1 MADPDKQALP
11 MPDFDHLPLA
21 TLQHRIR
28 SLDLDQLQRVA
39 DYERA
44 HGNRAPVLTVVD
56 ARLRELR
63 GGAEPS
69 GGAPDAATPE
79 AAPAPA
85 GDTGISP
92 QTAGPKQNP
101 PSQGVPSNPAQPR
114 PTG

>member
-1 MADPDKQALP
+1 MADPDKRDLP
-11 MPDFDHLPLA
+11 MPDFDHLPVA

-28 SLDLDQLQRVA
+28 SLDLAGLEQVA
-39 DYERA
+39 EYERQ
-44 HGNRAPVLTVVD
+44 HGHRAPVLTIVE
-56 ARLRELR
+56 ARLAELR
-63 GGAEPS
+63 HGAEPS
-69 GGAPDAATPE
+69 PGSPAGATPE
-79 AAPAPA
+79 TAPPPS

>member
-1 MADPDKQALP
+1 MAQPQKRDLP

-28 SLDLDQLQRVA
+28 SLDLDGLQQVA
-39 DYERA
+39 EYERL

-56 ARLRELR
+56 ARLNELR
-63 GGAEPS
+63 NGAQPS
-69 GGAPDAATPE
+69 PGSPDAATPE
-79 AAPAPA
+79 AAPPPS